1 MEAQATQ
8 LIRNTDQ
15 LFLQFSEL
23 IIRYSVSTIGAI
35 ILLCLG
41 WILAGVLQRWTFQS
55 LSRIHGFDKTL
66 IGFFSVLVRYAI
78 LIVVLVMALGQF
90 GVQTASILAALGAA
104 GLAIGLA
111 LQGTLQNIAA
121 GLMLLV
127 LRPFRD
133 GEYISVGNIVGTVQD
148 IGLFATE
155 LRSHDGLYILAPNS
169 SLWNTPVTN
178 FSRMP
183 SRMHDFKIGISY
195 EDDIDKAFAVI
206 KRVLDADN
214 RILRNPEP
222 VYFVSQLGESAV
234 ILSSNYWI
242 PNSEFRDV
250 SWNTIKAVKIA
261 FDAEGIN
268 IPYPQISYH
277 LAESDKQRSSPLAPS

>member
-1 MEAQATQ
+1 MEAQAEQ

-15 LFLQFSEL
+15 IFLQLSEL
-23 IIRYSVSTIGAI
+23 IIRYSVSTLGAI
-35 ILLCLG
+35 ILLCVG
-41 WILAGVLQRWTFQS
+41 WILAGVLQKWTFQS
-55 LSRIHGFDKTL
+55 LSRIHGFDTTL
-66 IGFFSVLVRYAI
+66 VGFFSVLVRYAI
-78 LIVVLVMALGQF
+78 IIVVLVMALGQF

-155 LRSHDGLYILAPNS
+155 LKSHDGLYILAPNS

-178 FSRMP
+178 FSRLP
-183 SRMHDFKIGISY
+183 SRMHDFKIGIGY
-195 EDDIDKAFAVI
+195 EDDIDKALAVM
-206 KRVLDADN
+206 KRVLDSDK

-222 VYFVSQLGESAV
+222 VYFVSQLGDSAV

-277 LAESDKQRSSPLAPS
+277 FAEDDKRRSKPLAPS